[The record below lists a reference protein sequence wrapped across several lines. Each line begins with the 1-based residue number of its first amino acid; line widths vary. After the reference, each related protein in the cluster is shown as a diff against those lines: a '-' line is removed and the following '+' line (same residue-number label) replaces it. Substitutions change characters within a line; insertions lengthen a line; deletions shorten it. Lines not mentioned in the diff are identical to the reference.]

1 MKELEQKLDSEY
13 FLMHELLTKYVHAV
27 DVTEEVTGTKI
38 PETQKQF
45 IVWSLITEE
54 RKDYVSN

>member
-13 FLMHELLTKYVHAV
+13 FLMHDLLNKYVNAV
-27 DVTEEVTGTKI
+27 NVTEGVLGIKI
-38 PETQKQF
+38 PENQKNF